1 MTGSKC
7 HCGTRRFCKACV
19 KLPDE
24 QQDRFMKRKPTS
36 HTKGKV
42 LVLVHVGEA
51 GGLLGIIPQ
60 ASGKTNA
67 LSACCVSSLAPLSVL
82 EAQ

>member
-1 MTGSKC
+1 
-7 HCGTRRFCKACV
+7 
-19 KLPDE
+19 
-24 QQDRFMKRKPTS
+24 MKRKPTS